1 MDYELLDHTADACIR
16 VYGKSFDELFENAA
30 RAMMELITDRERINP
45 SQEIEIE
52 VRGETKEELLVHW
65 LQEILFL
72 HEVKKMVFKDFRLN
86 LISETH
92 AKGKAIGEKI
102 DIDKHEISFDIKAV
116 TYHNLKI
123 EPINDKLKVDIVFDV

>member
-1 MDYELLDHTADACIR
+1 VDYEILDHTADVCLRI
-16 VYGKSFDELFENAA
+16 YGKSFGELFENAA
-30 RAMMELITDRERINP
+30 RAMMELITDREKINT

-52 VRGETKEELLVHW
+52 VHGENIEELLVHW

-102 DIDKHEISFDIKAV
+102 DIDKHELSFDIKAV

-123 EPINDKLKVDIVFDV
+123 EPINDRLKVDIVFDV

>member
-1 MDYELLDHTADACIR
+1 MDYEILDHTADVCLRI
-16 VYGKSFDELFENAA
+16 YGKSFGELFENAA
-30 RAMMELITDRERINP
+30 RAMIELITDREKINP

-52 VRGETKEELLVHW
+52 VHGENIEELLVHW

-102 DIDKHEISFDIKAV
+102 DIDKHELSFDIKAV

-123 EPINDKLKVDIVFDV
+123 EPINDKLKVDIVFDI

>member
-1 MDYELLDHTADACIR
+1 MDYEILNHTADVCIR

-30 RAMMELITDRERINP
+30 RAMMELITDREKINP

-72 HEVKKMVFKDFRLN
+72 HEVKKIVFKDFRLN

-92 AKGKAIGEKI
+92 AKGKAIGEII
-102 DIDKHEISFDIKAV
+102 DINKHELSFDIKAV

>member
-1 MDYELLDHTADACIR
+1 MDYEILDHTADVCLRI
-16 VYGKSFDELFENAA
+16 YGKSFGELFENAA
-30 RAMMELITDRERINP
+30 RAMMELITDREKINP

-52 VRGETKEELLVHW
+52 VRGETKEELLVHC

-72 HEVKKMVFKDFRLN
+72 HEVKKIVFKDFRLN

-102 DIDKHEISFDIKAV
+102 DINKHELSFDIKAV
-116 TYHNLKI
+116 TYHNLKM

>member
-1 MDYELLDHTADACIR
+1 MDYEIINHTADVCLR
-16 VYGKSFDELFENAA
+16 VYGKSLDELFENAA
-30 RAMMELITDRERINP
+30 RAMMELITDREKINP

-102 DIDKHEISFDIKAV
+102 DINKHELSFDIKAV

>member
-1 MDYELLDHTADACIR
+1 MDYEILDHTADMCLRI
-16 VYGKSFDELFENAA
+16 YGKSFGELFENAA
-30 RAMMELITDRERINP
+30 RAMMELITDREKINP

-52 VRGETKEELLVHW
+52 VHGENIEELLVHW

-102 DIDKHEISFDIKAV
+102 DIDKHELSFDIKAV

>member
-1 MDYELLDHTADACIR
+1 MDYEILDHTADVCLRI
-16 VYGKSFDELFENAA
+16 YGKSFGELFENAA
-30 RAMMELITDRERINP
+30 RAMMELITDREKINP

-52 VRGETKEELLVHW
+52 VHGENIEELLVHW

-72 HEVKKMVFKDFRLN
+72 QEVRKMIFKHFKLN
-86 LISETH
+86 LISKTH

-102 DIDKHEISFDIKAV
+102 DINKHELHFDIKAV

>member
-1 MDYELLDHTADACIR
+1 MDYEIINHTADVCLR
-16 VYGKSFDELFENAA
+16 VYGKSLDELFENAA
-30 RAMMELITDRERINP
+30 RAMMELTTDREKINP

-52 VRGETKEELLVHW
+52 VRGETKEELLVHC

-72 HEVKKMVFKDFRLN
+72 HEVKKIVFKDFRLN

-102 DIDKHEISFDIKAV
+102 DINKHELSFDIKAV

>member
-1 MDYELLDHTADACIR
+1 MDYEILDHTADVCIR
-16 VYGKSFDELFENAA
+16 VFGKSLDELFENAA
-30 RAMMELITDRERINP
+30 RAMMELITDREKINP

-102 DIDKHEISFDIKAV
+102 DIDKHELSFDIKAV

>member
-1 MDYELLDHTADACIR
+1 MDYEILDHTADVCLRI
-16 VYGKSFDELFENAA
+16 YGKSFGELFENAA
-30 RAMMELITDRERINP
+30 RAMMELITDREKINP

-52 VRGETKEELLVHW
+52 VHGENIEELLVHW

-102 DIDKHEISFDIKAV
+102 DIDKHELSFDIKAV

-123 EPINDKLKVDIVFDV
+123 EPINDKLKVDIVFDI

>member
-1 MDYELLDHTADACIR
+1 MDYEILDHTADVCLRI
-16 VYGKSFDELFENAA
+16 YGKSFGELFENAA
-30 RAMMELITDRERINP
+30 RAMTELITDREKINP

-52 VRGETKEELLVHW
+52 VHGENIEELLVHW

-102 DIDKHEISFDIKAV
+102 DIDKHELSFDIKAV

>member
-1 MDYELLDHTADACIR
+1 MDYEILDHTADACIR
-16 VYGKSFDELFENAA
+16 VYGKSYDELFENAA
-30 RAMMELITDRERINP
+30 RAMMELITVREKINP

-52 VRGETKEELLVHW
+52 VRGETIEQLLVHW

-92 AKGKAIGEKI
+92 AKGKVIGEKI
-102 DIDKHEISFDIKAV
+102 DIDKHELSFDIKAV

>member
-1 MDYELLDHTADACIR
+1 MDYEILDHTVDACIR

-102 DIDKHEISFDIKAV
+102 NIDKHELSFDIKAV

>member
-1 MDYELLDHTADACIR
+1 MDYEILDHTADVCLRI
-16 VYGKSFDELFENAA
+16 YGKSFGELFENAA
-30 RAMMELITDRERINP
+30 RAMMELITDREKINP

-52 VRGETKEELLVHW
+52 VHGETIEQLLVHW

-102 DIDKHEISFDIKAV
+102 DIDKHELSFDIKAV

>member
-1 MDYELLDHTADACIR
+1 MNYEILDHTADACIR
-16 VYGKSFDELFENAA
+16 VYGKSFDELLENAA
-30 RAMMELITDRERINP
+30 CAMMELITDREKINP

-92 AKGKAIGEKI
+92 AKGKVIGEKI
-102 DIDKHEISFDIKAV
+102 DIDKHELSFDIKAV

>member
-1 MDYELLDHTADACIR
+1 MDYEILDHTADACLRI
-16 VYGKSFDELFENAA
+16 YGKSFDELFENAA
-30 RAMMELITDRERINP
+30 RAMMELITDREKINP

-52 VRGETKEELLVHW
+52 VHGENIEELLVHW

-102 DIDKHEISFDIKAV
+102 DIDKHELSFDIKAV

>member
-1 MDYELLDHTADACIR
+1 MDYEILDHTADVCLRI
-16 VYGKSFDELFENAA
+16 YGKSFGELFENAA
-30 RAMMELITDRERINP
+30 RAMMELITDREKINP

-52 VRGETKEELLVHW
+52 VRGEIIEELLVHW

-102 DIDKHEISFDIKAV
+102 DIDKHELSFDIKAV

>member
-1 MDYELLDHTADACIR
+1 MNYEILDHTADACIR
-16 VYGKSFDELFENAA
+16 VYGKSFDELLENAA
-30 RAMMELITDRERINP
+30 MAMMELITDREKINP

-102 DIDKHEISFDIKAV
+102 DIDKHELSFDIKAV